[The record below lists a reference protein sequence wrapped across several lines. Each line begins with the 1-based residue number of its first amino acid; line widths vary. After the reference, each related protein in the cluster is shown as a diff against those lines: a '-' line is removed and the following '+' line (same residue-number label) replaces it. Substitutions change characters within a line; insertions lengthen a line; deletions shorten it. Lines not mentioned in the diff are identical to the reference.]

1 MKRLLTFALLL
12 SACCISS
19 GAFAQ
24 KDKVVEASGKRKP
37 TGSGSPIPSHFAV
50 TEVGETLSAA
60 SDKCMASIRQC
71 IVNAVA
77 VNISSAEKM
86 TTRQVTRDQLVS
98 VMNDYSSVLMTEA
111 RETAL
116 PE

>member
-1 MKRLLTFALLL
+1 MLYLFRGF
-12 SACCISS
+12 CPE
-19 GAFAQ
+19 GQGRRGERQAQ
-24 KDKVVEASGKRKP
+24 ADWIGK
-37 TGSGSPIPSHFAV
+37 SDPSHFAV

-60 SDKCMASIRQC
+60 SDKCMASIRQY